1 MYINGLRVSPVLS
14 ISVLVEEWIT
24 LLTSDPVLKE
34 LVHIINLN
42 KTVYL
47 IMTILF
53 FYSALPAG
61 SEPLLAGMSPWLVW
75 ADLPE
80 LLMFEK
86 ILYIL
91 NDFYSTLLRIY

>member
-1 MYINGLRVSPVLS
+1 
-14 ISVLVEEWIT
+14 
-24 LLTSDPVLKE
+24 
-34 LVHIINLN
+34 
-42 KTVYL
+42 
-47 IMTILF
+47 MTILF

>member
-1 MYINGLRVSPVLS
+1 MNFY
-14 ISVLVEEWIT
+14 
-24 LLTSDPVLKE
+24 

-47 IMTILF
+47 VMTILF

-61 SEPLLAGMSPWLVW
+61 SEPLLGGMSPWLVW

-80 LLMFEK
+80 AE
-86 ILYIL
+86 II
-91 NDFYSTLLRIY
+91 NV